1 MRSTINNCD
10 RFLLRYNKNQ
20 ENRKMA
26 QIYNSIDDNPLR
38 QAIYRISWNLDRH
51 GLIGTCPNDALFQ
64 TVIFNQARVTQ
75 LEESHIFE
83 GTFTYQCG
91 KVAMPIQFVQNRH
104 INTVLFWLKL
114 GEKATTSDI
123 PLQLLTPQTQ
133 WLNKITW
140 HIKEEQLKGTCPDN
154 SLFRGVVFDAY
165 PENDLYP
172 TEGEYFYES
181 DNVKKRISWF
191 RDDDL
196 KTSESRII
204 LILPLYEELEKRIKL
219 LTDKQLKKFKL
230 DFDRFLGKNQCYF
243 DKNSLNRFQYS
254 LVETGQLTSEQA
266 EQLWNYIEAAYK

>member
-1 MRSTINNCD
+1 
-10 RFLLRYNKNQ
+10 
-20 ENRKMA
+20 MA

-38 QAIYRISWNLDRH
+38 QAIYRISWTLDRH

-64 TVIFNQARVTQ
+64 TVIFNQARITQ

-91 KVAMPIQFVQNRH
+91 KVAMPIQFVQNRQ

-140 HIKEEQLKGTCPDN
+140 HIKGEELKGTCPDSN
-154 SLFRGVVFDAY
+154 LFRGVVSDAY
-165 PENDLYP
+165 RSNDLYP
-172 TEGEYFYES
+172 TEGEYLYEW
-181 DNVKKRISWF
+181 DNVKKRITWF

-196 KTSESRII
+196 QTGKSRIV
-204 LILPLYEELEKRIKL
+204 LILPLYFEEEKPIEL
-219 LTDKQLKKFKL
+219 LADKQLKKFKL
-230 DFDRFLGKNQCYF
+230 DFDQFLRKNKCLFNQ
-243 DKNSLNRFQYS
+243 KSLSRFQYS

-266 EQLWNYIEAAYK
+266 EQLWNYLEGAYK

>member
-1 MRSTINNCD
+1 
-10 RFLLRYNKNQ
+10 
-20 ENRKMA
+20 MA
-26 QIYNSIDDNPLR
+26 QIYNGINENPLR
-38 QAIYRISWNLDRH
+38 QAIYRISWTLDRH

-64 TVIFNQARVTQ
+64 TVIFNKARITQ

-104 INTVLFWLKL
+104 IKTVLFWLKL
-114 GEKATTSDI
+114 GEKATTKDI
-123 PLQLLTPQTQ
+123 PLQLSTPQTQ

-140 HIKEEQLKGTCPDN
+140 HLKGEELKGTCDDDA
-154 SLFRGVVFDAY
+154 LFRGVVPDAY

-172 TEGEYFYES
+172 TEGEYLYEW

-191 RDDDL
+191 RDNDL
-196 KTSESRII
+196 KTGKSRIV
-204 LILPLYEELEKRIKL
+204 LIFPLYFGEEKPIKL
-219 LTDKQLKKFKL
+219 LTDKQLNQFKL
-230 DFDRFLGKNQCYF
+230 EFDRFLKKNKSPFNQ
-243 DKNSLNRFQYS
+243 KSLSRFQYS